1 MFSKDVE
8 KLNPNIKEYKEFQK
22 LKRTAIRRIH
32 EAPSVPALLQK
43 YLIPNGK
50 YYYFCPT
57 MSEKGVND
65 IETIKKTIIG
75 YLKRF
80 IKEEDIVVYTTT
92 SEMGEEGRKVQFRIT
107 CS

>member
-1 MFSKDVE
+1 MTRE
-8 KLNPNIKEYKEFQK
+8 
-22 LKRTAIRRIH
+22 
-32 EAPSVPALLQK
+32 K

-92 SEMGEEGRKVQFRIT
+92 SEMGEEGRKNREAFYNDTDLEGNDV
-107 CS
+107 S